1 MTYEIV
7 SVACGGQGISLPSEC
22 SIRYIDNS
30 ANQYSP
36 CECYQI
42 LLEGCD
48 ADVIIYIHDDVSI
61 HESNWT
67 TSVMALF
74 DNPQCVA
81 VGIGGATALG
91 HPDLYKKPYSI
102 WNLARFG
109 YVSNQT
115 DWQVHGGHETG
126 SKRVATIEQFF
137 MAIRTDWL
145 RSRRTLGP
153 RMRLPFFLCIDPEDV
168 IPCWVERSGWPTHAL
183 THHMLDGWLACE
195 AAQDGKEIWMTGVSC
210 THHGGGTSTKAAYA
224 EAKWLKG
231 GSMEADHT
239 EPHRWLYDNYRDVL
253 PIRV

>member
-7 SVACGGQGISLPSEC
+7 SVGCGGQGISLPNEC

-30 ANQYSP
+30 TNEHSP
-36 CECYQI
+36 CECYQV

-48 ADVIIYIHDDVSI
+48 ADVIIYIHDDVTI
-61 HESNWT
+61 HDANWT
-67 TSVMALF
+67 ASVMALF

-81 VGIGGATALG
+81 VGLGGATALG
-91 HPDLYKKPYSI
+91 HPDLYKRPYSI

-115 DWQVHGGHETG
+115 DWQVHGGHETD

-145 RSRRTLGP
+145 RTRRTLKPHREG
-153 RMRLPFFLCIDPEDV
+153 IDGVMDYEM
-168 IPCWVERSGWPTHAL
+168 GWPTSRL

-195 AAQDGKEIWMTGVSC
+195 AALDNKEIWMVGVGVLHS
-210 THHGGGTSTKAAYA
+210 GGGTSTKPAYA

-231 GSMEADHT
+231 GSMETDHT